1 MKDEAVF
8 SGEDSSLTP
17 VSAFDPDTGLGQKRS
32 SARTRATI
40 IDDRG
45 PGAKLSGTNRAKT
58 HPSGAGF
65 CFLVGADKEAASLIV
80 ASDAGLFVHVHLPH
94 PCFGRL
100 GRHWRHGERMCH

>member
-32 SARTRATI
+32 SARTRATT

-94 PCFGRL
+94 PCFGR
-100 GRHWRHGERMCH
+100 HWRHGERMCH

>member
-45 PGAKLSGTNRAKT
+45 PGAKLSGTIGQKPT
-58 HPSGAGF
+58 Q
-65 CFLVGADKEAASLIV
+65 VGRVSA
-80 ASDAGLFVHVHLPH
+80 F
-94 PCFGRL
+94 
-100 GRHWRHGERMCH
+100 